1 MKLPV
6 KMKKAFHVNRAIG
19 DMAKALVRTLL
30 ETARYTVFP
39 FGYESYFTHIKD
51 LVHTNRVEKT
61 EIVHQMRVMPD
72 FVVLDESPIL
82 DVVPEKIRVEL
93 VEVKFS
99 SREPH
104 LVGIDTLKIKG
115 YRKYWPHSTLIYV
128 LPRGKDVFYAKP
140 IQEIKPSSTYI
151 TDLEFNEGD
160 KIEFYFPRISGFH
173 DELEDFKKIAKMT
186 FAKL

>member
-1 MKLPV
+1 MKLTV
-6 KMKKAFHVNRAIG
+6 KKKRAFHENRAIG

-30 ETARYTVFP
+30 ETARYAVFP

-72 FVVLDESPIL
+72 FVVLDESL

-140 IQEIKPSSTYI
+140 IQEIKPSSTI
-151 TDLEFNEGD
+151 TDLEFDEGD

-173 DELEDFKKIAKMT
+173 GELEDFKKIAKMT